1 MRTIMIFPE
10 FENMDII
17 DCIRARFDP
26 LANLVRPHITLV
38 FPFES
43 EMSNEMLSK
52 VLTERLCDIA
62 PFEIKLGGISKHIDS
77 FGNYLFLNILQGFE
91 KIVSIHH
98 LLYENEFKEFDIG
111 LPYVPHMT
119 VGNVSNM
126 QLLDAA
132 FEELKDMDQIFT
144 TTVRKIS
151 VEMIGENNESIIVIE
166 MKLRS
171 LHN

>member
-10 FENMDII
+10 FENMEII
-17 DCIRARFDP
+17 DNIRARFDP
-26 LANLVRPHITLV
+26 LVNLVRPHITLV

-52 VLTERLCDIA
+52 VLTERLCDIS
-62 PFEIKLGGISKHIDS
+62 PFEIKLGGLSKHTDS
-77 FGNYLFLNILQGFE
+77 FGNYLFLNLLEGFE

-98 LLYENEFKEFDIG
+98 LLYENEFREFDKG

-119 VGNVSNM
+119 VGNVSNE

-144 TTVRKIS
+144 TTVKKIA
-151 VEMIGENNESIIVIE
+151 VEMIGENNDSIIVIE
-166 MKLRS
+166 IKLLS
-171 LHN
+171 SHN

>member
-1 MRTIMIFPE
+1 
-10 FENMDII
+10 
-17 DCIRARFDP
+17 
-26 LANLVRPHITLV
+26 
-38 FPFES
+38 
-43 EMSNEMLSK
+43 
-52 VLTERLCDIA
+52 
-62 PFEIKLGGISKHIDS
+62 
-77 FGNYLFLNILQGFE
+77 
-91 KIVSIHH
+91 
-98 LLYENEFKEFDIG
+98 
-111 LPYVPHMT
+111 MT